1 MIRSAL
7 RLFRGL
13 SGYHYRT
20 IIITMLLPA
29 IVPAVIAYFAP
40 DTLVLRVIFY
50 VAAFL
55 VWSVLAVLAVA
66 SMLKRDISGAEQL
79 VDHKLEAPSSQISR
93 LREER
98 EDLGADLRQQV
109 KDLEETVRTTLK
121 EELRVD
127 LRPRRISLRA
137 KPMHFS
143 LGASAAN
150 VTVVGGSKVARL
162 LQWCRRAMRWL
173 WEVVYGKP
181 DDC

>member
-1 MIRSAL
+1 MIRRAL

-20 IIITMLLPA
+20 IILTMLLPA

-40 DTLVLRVIFY
+40 DTLVLQVIFY

-66 SMLKRDISGAEQL
+66 SMLKRDIYGAEQL
-79 VDHKLEAPSSQISR
+79 VDDKLEALSSQISR
-93 LREER
+93 LREEH

-137 KPMHFS
+137 KPIHFS
-143 LGASAAN
+143 LGVSAAN